1 VGSCRS
7 LFSHNQPP
15 HLALLSCIDSS
26 HLLLRRRTCH
36 ILKLEGEGK
45 GGSGTRRLRPWLVRT
60 LRLVGNGC
68 IWPIVSTSRLIYD
81 QFHSDIARFGP
92 LLLPDWRPLV
102 TSSCFRTHS
111 TLHQQH
117 HRLPVGKI
125 HPPSLVLPPFI
136 RLGAQL
142 AIDAVSWLSITAQ
155 AKMYKVSQGTVVPN
169 DLHTWPADGN
179 ESLPFYSGIPCCY
192 PVPAAYHLDG
202 YAFCYML
209 DIPAMIASSDGCCAD
224 IFASTVLFRFPRA
237 ASLVMCTSLVLRRHM
252 STLQGTPC
260 EAHHLTSNC
269 VPMT

>member
-1 VGSCRS
+1 M
-7 LFSHNQPP
+7 SHSKIGRGRERRQW
-15 HLALLSCIDSS
+15 HSEITTLAC
-26 HLLLRRRTCH
+26 TNAQ
-36 ILKLEGEGK
+36 
-45 GGSGTRRLRPWLVRT
+45 TTV
-60 LRLVGNGC
+60 VGN
-68 IWPIVSTSRLIYD
+68 VSTSWLIYD

-111 TLHQQH
+111 TLHQQ

-155 AKMYKVSQGTVVPN
+155 AKMDKVSQGTVVPN

-179 ESLPFYSGIPCCY
+179 ESLPLYSGIPCCY
-192 PVPAAYHLDG
+192 PVSAAYHLDG

-237 ASLVMCTSLVLRRHM
+237 ASLVMCTSRAAPAHVNATRYPLR
-252 STLQGTPC
+252 STPPD
-260 EAHHLTSNC
+260 
-269 VPMT
+269 V